1 MVKLCRLIGLAFL
14 LLVAGCQ
21 EQNTTSS
28 PGELVEPGQNSLN
41 RAADATIPVV
51 ELVDAF
57 PGLSFQQPVELI
69 APGDGSNRLFVVE
82 KAGRIYV
89 IEKNPSAGSARLFL
103 DISDRVD
110 SNASEKGL
118 LGMAFHSDFAR
129 NQIFYVNYTD
139 QSETVVARY
148 QANDQTPQTGRPD
161 SEQVVLTIPQPFAN
175 HNGGCIAFGPDGLL
189 YIATGDGGSAGD
201 PRGNAQNRSSL
212 LGKILR
218 IDVNGSSPGA
228 GYGIPGD
235 NPFVGNN
242 NGYRPEIFAYGL
254 RNPWKFSFDDEGRLW
269 AADVGQNTMEE
280 VDIVRKGLN
289 YGWNLMEGSLCYP
302 ASSNCNRE
310 GLEMP
315 IWEYRRPLG
324 SSITGGYVYQS
335 SSLPAL
341 HNAYIYGDFVSGR
354 IWALYSDGPAPV
366 NVELVHSSYNI
377 SSFGIDQNNELYIVD
392 LGGKI
397 YKLQPAA

>member
-1 MVKLCRLIGLAFL
+1 LVL
-14 LLVAGCQ
+14 LLLAAGCQ
-21 EQNTTSS
+21 EQNATSL
-28 PGELVEPGQNSLN
+28 PGELVEPGPNN
-41 RAADATIPVV
+41 RTRAADVTIPAV
-51 ELVDAF
+51 ELIEAF
-57 PGLSFQQPVELI
+57 PGLSFAQPVEFS
-69 APGDGSNRLFVVE
+69 APGDNSNRIFVVE

-89 IEKNPSAGSARLFL
+89 IENNPPAGAARLFL
-103 DISDRVD
+103 DIRDRVD
-110 SNASEKGL
+110 SSASEKGL
-118 LGMAFHSDFAR
+118 LGLAFHPDFAR

-139 QSETVVARY
+139 QNATVVARY
-148 QANDQTPQTGRPD
+148 QASNQTPQTGRPD
-161 SEQVVLTIPQPFAN
+161 SEQVVMTIPQPFVN
-175 HNGGCIAFGPDGLL
+175 HNGGCIVFGPDGLL

-218 IDVNGSSPGA
+218 IDINGSAPGV
-228 GYGIPGD
+228 GYGIPRD
-235 NPFVGNN
+235 NPFVGKN
-242 NGYRPEIFAYGL
+242 NGYRQEIFAYGL
-254 RNPWKFSFDDEGRLW
+254 RNPWKISFDGEGRLW

-302 ASSNCNRE
+302 ASSSCNRE

-324 SSITGGYVYQS
+324 NSITGGFVYQGQ
-335 SSLPAL
+335 SLPAL
-341 HNAYIYGDFVSGR
+341 HGAYIYGDFVSGR
-354 IWALYSDGPAPV
+354 IWALYSDGPTPV
-366 NVELVHSSYNI
+366 NVELVDSPYNI
-377 SSFGIDQNNELYIVD
+377 SSFGVDQNSELYIVD